1 MVSFLTVRK
10 QAKGRTTG
18 MSDVKSTQ
26 GKVVHYTEVPAQVF
40 GDQAPGTT
48 IRWLIDDDHDGAP
61 VYALRLIEVAPG
73 GHTPRHSHPFEH
85 ENFVIEGQGR
95 VLVNGGWHPLKSG
108 DVVFVPGGTEH
119 IYENTGDSPLKF
131 LCGIPVKQLMPKA

>member
-1 MVSFLTVRK
+1 MNEVRS
-10 QAKGRTTG
+10 A
-18 MSDVKSTQ
+18 Q
-26 GKVVHYTEVPAQVF
+26 GKVVHYTEIPAQVF

-73 GHTPRHSHPFEH
+73 GHTPRHSHPYEH

-95 VLVNGGWHPLKSG
+95 VQIDGEWHAVSVG
-108 DVVFVPGGTEH
+108 DVIFVPPNARHT
-119 IYENTGDSPLKF
+119 YVNAGDTPFKF
-131 LCGIPVKQLMPKA
+131 LCGIPVSRLMPKA